1 MTNQTNNTPEVTST
15 VIQAYSIFEY
25 TQKIQQ
31 AISEGYYFEL
41 DTNEGTPQQFGFHYE
56 VTMYKKPTTHLD
68 KQSITVNV
76 TLEPE
81 LKDYIDNAI
90 TEVKELQ
97 KEQETKVQPQ
107 KQRGR
112 PIAK

>member
-1 MTNQTNNTPEVTST
+1 MTEQTNNLPEAPTSM

-31 AISEGYYFEL
+31 AINDGYYFEL

-56 VTMYKKPTTHLD
+56 VTMYKKLEVDYQELD
-68 KQSITVNV
+68 K
-76 TLEPE
+76 TLTA
-81 LKDYIDNAI
+81 DNI
-90 TEVKELQ
+90 KEVPKELEDEIN
-97 KEQETKVQPQ
+97 KAIGKVQPQ

-112 PIAK
+112 PTK